1 MVEKFVRENN
11 GIKERE
17 CTTTKKS
24 REAGIILRKRKI
36 FLGVAGMTA
45 AALVCVDTKVVL
57 ADETDSY
64 LPVFEEYRDAFFSY
78 DGTNWDSI
86 KTQFPDVSEFLVTN
100 GRGIIPWYGF
110 YDIDGNGTPELFWSY
125 ETIDGI
131 EWKNVDVFSYDGEQ
145 IRKVGEDDTFS
156 ETTGSHVYE
165 NGIIQVNLNNQVFFY
180 RIAPDGY
187 SLENL
192 EETLS
197 ADEFS
202 QTVNGLENEIKIDW
216 KKFDPSDWEEASFEE
231 ISMDSITGYPE
242 YDEVIR
248 KYYHGASLNWTIQ
261 EFSEDGLCY
270 LFGYTPDINKIGYYV
285 MDIDG
290 DGTDELLIGLCGY
303 EDSMGLY
310 GYNNGMMYD
319 LYTMINGERVQIL
332 SSGERD
338 RYYLCQDNVIANEG
352 SGGALSSSWDY
363 YNLENGELEIK
374 EAVFY
379 DGYHDE
385 ENPWFYTTADP
396 YENYSNPISEETAR
410 SLIAQYEY
418 QNIPFI
424 SLATLTSEDVT
435 SDNEETG
442 LSELKQQAEQ
452 EIAEIE
458 EEDTEIENELID
470 LSGVSPEQYKE
481 KLNGRYELWDEEL
494 NVLWSYLKE
503 KLSADEMDALTQ
515 DELSWINEK
524 EGQVSSAAS
533 EEEGLEL
540 AAELTRERVYY
551 LLDMLP

>member
-1 MVEKFVRENN
+1 MAKKVTQEAEN
-11 GIKERE
+11 
-17 CTTTKKS
+17 
-24 REAGIILRKRKI
+24 ILRKRTI
-36 FLGVAGMTA
+36 FLVAAGMA
-45 AALVCVDTKVVL
+45 AALLCVDTREVL

-64 LPVFEEYRDAFFSY
+64 LPVFEEYRDAFLTY

-86 KTQFPDVSEFLVTN
+86 KAQFPDVSEFLVTN
-100 GRGIIPWYGF
+100 GRGIVPWYGF

-131 EWKNVDVFSYDGEQ
+131 EWKNVDIFSYDGEQ
-145 IRKVGEDDTFS
+145 VRKVGEDDTFS

-165 NGIIQVNLNNQVFFY
+165 NGVIQVNLNNQAFFY

-192 EETLS
+192 DEILS

-202 QTVNGLENEIKIDW
+202 QMVTGLENEIKIDW
-216 KKFDPSDWEEASFEE
+216 KKFDPSDWEEDSFEE
-231 ISMDSITGYPE
+231 MSMDSITGYPE
-242 YDEVIR
+242 YDEIIR

-270 LFGYTPDINKIGYYV
+270 LFGYDPDISKVGYCI

-290 DGTDELLIGLCGY
+290 DGTDELLIGL
-303 EDSMGLY
+303 Y
-310 GYNNGMMYD
+310 GHENGAIYD
-319 LYTMINGERVQIL
+319 LYTIINGERVRIL

-338 RYYLCQDNVIANEG
+338 RYFLCQNNVIANEG
-352 SGGALSSSWDY
+352 SSSAVNSCWNY
-363 YNLENGELEIK
+363 YDLENGMLKIRES
-374 EAVFY
+374 VFT
-379 DGYHDE
+379 DGYYDM
-385 ENPWFYTTADP
+385 ENPWFYTTTDSHQD
-396 YENYSNPISEETAR
+396 YSNSISEETAR

-418 QNIPFI
+418 QDIPFI
-424 SLATLTSEDVT
+424 SLATLTSEDMT

-452 EIAEIE
+452 EITEIE
-458 EEDTEIENELID
+458 EEDTELENELIN

-524 EGQVSSAAS
+524 ESQVSSAAS